1 MPNGVCSVKISWYYT
16 LSFKNA
22 DVRSNFK
29 PTQNV
34 GEAQLL
40 YPRCNINVSQIEING
55 QYSPTNSNRPV
66 NCQIFSVPAIE
77 LNNGAK
83 NERNK
88 NSTTR
93 IDSHSEDWMNA
104 PSPLSLHAD
113 NKYNE

>member
-1 MPNGVCSVKISWYYT
+1 MEFVQSKLAGTTHSASKTPMY
-16 LSFKNA
+16 A
-22 DVRSNFK
+22 
-29 PTQNV
+29 QNV

-83 NERNK
+83 SERNK
-88 NSTTR
+88 NSTAR